1 MMADETKPVN
11 ENDLKELKDR
21 MNLIVSA
28 DPAQYHNDFSL
39 RRYLRAFKTVD
50 QAFQAIIKTNK
61 WRIEYGVAELQNDKE
76 LITKYANKARVLRHR
91 DIVGRPIV
99 YIPAK
104 NHSSND
110 RNIDELTKFIVYC
123 LEDASKK
130 CFEEVIDNLCIVFD
144 LNSFTLSCMDYQVLK
159 NLIWLL
165 SRHYPER
172 LGVCLIINAPA
183 FFSGCWAVIKGWLDE
198 NTAGKVTFV
207 NSEMDLCQYLIPDIL
222 PTDM

>member
-1 MMADETKPVN
+1 MAEDLKQVN
-11 ENDLKELKDR
+11 EDDLKQLKER
-21 MNLIVSA
+21 MNLIASA
-28 DPAQYHNDFSL
+28 DPGQYHNEFSL

-61 WRIEYGVAELQNDKE
+61 WRMEYGVAELHNDKE
-76 LITKYANKARVLRHR
+76 LIEKYSDKARVLRHR
-91 DIVGRPIV
+91 DITGRPII

-104 NHSSND
+104 NHSSSD
-110 RNIDELTKFIVYC
+110 RNIDDLTKFIVYC
-123 LEDASKK
+123 LEDASKR
-130 CFEEVIDNLCIVFD
+130 CFEEVVDNLCIVFD
-144 LNSFTLSCMDYQVLK
+144 LNNFTLSCMDYQVLK

-207 NSEMDLCQYLIPDIL
+207 NSEMDLCRYLIPDIL